1 MRGGNPVP
9 PPGVLA
15 RVQGVSVPSYY
26 PAFID
31 VRGRTC
37 VVIGGGGFAE
47 EKVHKLRECG
57 AMVQV
62 ISPDITEGIRAL
74 VDGENV
80 AWLPRKFESG
90 DLGGAFI
97 AVAATGDDDANEMIS
112 KEARERNVLLNVVD
126 VTHLCTFIAPA
137 IARRAAT
144 SPSRS
149 PPAAPAR
156 PLRESSGRSC
166 PPPLCWNMPTWPHC
180 CPSPAP
186 SSSAGASGWSPT
198 TGRPVS
204 PGSCWPWC
212 RRTGPRRP
220 REGSCLTSWRATS
233 PFPQTTRTPSAASLQ
248 TAPVANPLQPGR
260 SG

>member
-15 RVQGVSVPSYY
+15 RVQGVAVPSYY

-62 ISPDITEGIRAL
+62 VSPDITEGIRAL

-137 IARRAAT
+137 VARRGDVTIAVSTGGA
-144 SPSRS
+144 
-149 PPAAPAR
+149 
-156 PLRESSGRSC
+156 
-166 PPPLCWNMPTWPHC
+166 
-180 CPSPAP
+180 SPAL
-186 SSSAGASGWSPT
+186 A
-198 TGRPVS
+198 RKF
-204 PGSCWPWC
+204 
-212 RRTGPRRP
+212 
-220 REGSCLTSWRATS
+220 REEL
-233 PFPQTTRTPSAASLQ
+233 SAASLLEYADLAPLLSFARSELKRRGVRVEPDHWQ
-248 TAPVANPLQPGR
+248 TCITGELLAMVQEDRTEEAKRRLMSDLLEGDVALPADD
-260 SG
+260 

>member
-1 MRGGNPVP
+1 MP

-15 RVQGVSVPSYY
+15 RVQGAAVPSYY

-62 ISPDITEGIRAL
+62 VSPDITEGIRAL

-137 IARRAAT
+137 VARRGEVTVAVSTGGA
-144 SPSRS
+144 
-149 PPAAPAR
+149 
-156 PLRESSGRSC
+156 
-166 PPPLCWNMPTWPHC
+166 
-180 CPSPAP
+180 SPAL
-186 SSSAGASGWSPT
+186 A
-198 TGRPVS
+198 RKF
-204 PGSCWPWC
+204 
-212 RRTGPRRP
+212 
-220 REGSCLTSWRATS
+220 REEL
-233 PFPQTTRTPSAASLQ
+233 SAASLLEYADLAPLLSFARGELKRRGVRVEPDHWQ
-248 TAPVANPLQPGR
+248 TCITEELLAMVQEDRIEEAKRRIMSDLLEGDVAATADD
-260 SG
+260 

>member
-1 MRGGNPVP
+1 M
-9 PPGVLA
+9 
-15 RVQGVSVPSYY
+15 PSYY

-62 ISPDITEGIRAL
+62 VSPDITEGIRAL

-137 IARRAAT
+137 IARRGDVTIAVSTGGA
-144 SPSRS
+144 
-149 PPAAPAR
+149 
-156 PLRESSGRSC
+156 
-166 PPPLCWNMPTWPHC
+166 
-180 CPSPAP
+180 SPAL
-186 SSSAGASGWSPT
+186 A
-198 TGRPVS
+198 RKF
-204 PGSCWPWC
+204 
-212 RRTGPRRP
+212 
-220 REGSCLTSWRATS
+220 REEL
-233 PFPQTTRTPSAASLQ
+233 SAASLLEYADLAPLLSFARGELKRRGVRVEPDHWQ
-248 TAPVANPLQPGR
+248 TCINEELLAMVQEDRTEEAKRRLMSDLLEGDVALPADD
-260 SG
+260 

>member
-1 MRGGNPVP
+1 MP

-15 RVQGVSVPSYY
+15 RVQGAAVPSYY

-62 ISPDITEGIRAL
+62 VSPDITEGIRAL

-137 IARRAAT
+137 VARRGEVTVAVSTGGASPALARKLRESLGESAELKWADMAGVMSAARKRLRETGVSVDPQHWQCCLGDDLLDLVQAGRETEALESLLTRLLSEHTAGPCAGASQRPSTARRA
-144 SPSRS
+144 
-149 PPAAPAR
+149 
-156 PLRESSGRSC
+156 
-166 PPPLCWNMPTWPHC
+166 
-180 CPSPAP
+180 
-186 SSSAGASGWSPT
+186 
-198 TGRPVS
+198 
-204 PGSCWPWC
+204 
-212 RRTGPRRP
+212 
-220 REGSCLTSWRATS
+220 
-233 PFPQTTRTPSAASLQ
+233 
-248 TAPVANPLQPGR
+248 
-260 SG
+260 